1 MRAEVEELFHEVAD
15 LSKATRA
22 LYFAE
27 HRVDPTTQ
35 AELEEL
41 LAFDSNTI
49 PSLERNISH
58 AAERALSSIESHD
71 MRCGPYRL
79 DNLLGRG
86 GMGAVYLGER
96 VDGEVKQRVA
106 VKILRAG
113 PDDPQLRG
121 RFLAERQILA
131 GLSHPNIARLLDAG
145 HREDGQPYLVMEFV
159 EGKQLDVYAEH
170 LSTRQRVALFIKV
183 CLSVGYLH
191 RNLVVHRDLKP
202 SNILVTSDGEPKLLD
217 FGIAKILDLTTDQAA
232 TQTRMLTPDYASPE
246 QFAGRAVN
254 TSSDIYSLG
263 AVLYRLL
270 TGKCPHRPDGVA
282 SDEQPT
288 ADSAHRITP
297 PSATAP
303 ELKGDLE
310 AIVMKALRPQ
320 PQDRY
325 ATAEQFAEDLENY
338 LKLRPL
344 YARRDDKLYRMQRF
358 LRRYWVFVTAG
369 MLVVISLAA
378 GLYVA
383 NRERM
388 VAERRFAQ
396 LRQLSKRVIDLDG
409 TIRTLPGAM
418 EARRKLVAASL
429 EYLEGLRREAGEN
442 PELARE
448 VGEGY
453 WHLGRIQ
460 GVNAEMNLGDSV
472 KAEDSLKKAAT
483 LIDSAL
489 VSHPDDGNILL
500 QSALIAHDRMIVA
513 DTERRRGDALAHAQ
527 TAVARLDS
535 LLSHDDSRTPLQLD
549 GFLRLGSS
557 AQEGRARIATL
568 YGNIA
573 LMYVNAHLYADG
585 IRFAQKAVDLS
596 QPLDPAIGMGA
607 EVQGLGVLA
616 NALRF
621 QGDPE
626 AALATIRR
634 ARELTEKGSYQSET
648 ARFFG
653 LYGLLMREGLIL
665 GDANGVSLNRPD
677 EAIAVFKQVLALTE
691 AAAEKDPHDSS
702 GRIRSGAVARELGS
716 ILIDRDSAG
725 ALAVFDLGIRRLTE
739 SGNSPGSQR
748 SRAELLARSS
758 YPLRRLGRASEA
770 RTRIDTAFAILR
782 DTKDY
787 PAPKITPD
795 SQAWTVVCAL
805 ADYQET
811 SGDLRLAIGTYEQL
825 LESVT
830 ATKQDATGDLRDAP
844 KISRMYEDLSDL
856 YTRIGDK
863 TKAAAVNSRNIE
875 LWSALQHS
883 LPKSS
888 YVQQQLER
896 SRLENRP

>member
-15 LSKATRA
+15 LSKTTRA
-22 LYFAE
+22 RYFAE

-49 PSLERNISH
+49 PFLEKNISH
-58 AAERALSSIESHD
+58 VAERALSSIESPD
-71 MRCGPYRL
+71 MQCGPYRL

-113 PDDPQLRG
+113 PDDPQLRR

-202 SNILVTSDGEPKLLD
+202 SNILVTPDGEPKLLD

-246 QFAGRAVN
+246 QFAGRAVT

-270 TGKCPHRPDGVA
+270 TGKFPHRPEGA
-282 SDEQPT
+282 SMGEQPT

-310 AIVMKALRPQ
+310 AIVMKELRPQ
-320 PQDRY
+320 PHDRY

-483 LIDSAL
+483 LIDGAL
-489 VSHPDDGNILL
+489 LSHPDDGNILL

-513 DTERRRGDALAHAQ
+513 DTERRRADALAHAQ
-527 TAVARLDS
+527 TAVVRLDS
-535 LLSHDDSRTPLQLD
+535 LLRHDDSRTPLQLD
-549 GFLRLGSS
+549 GFLRPGSS

-585 IRFAQKAVDLS
+585 TRFAQKAVDLS
-596 QPLDPAIGMGA
+596 QPLDPAVGMGA

-616 NALRF
+616 NALRY

-634 ARELTEKGSYQSET
+634 ARELTEKGSYQSDT

-677 EAIAVFKQVLALTE
+677 EAIAVFRQVLALTE

-716 ILIDRDSAG
+716 ILSDRDFAG

-787 PAPKITPD
+787 PVPKITPD
-795 SQAWTVVCAL
+795 SQAWIVVCAL

-825 LESVT
+825 LDSVT
-830 ATKQDATGDLRDAP
+830 AAKQDATGDLRDAP

-856 YTRIGDK
+856 YVRIGDK
-863 TKAAAVNSRNIE
+863 TKAAAMNSRNIE
-875 LWSALQHS
+875 LWSSLQRS

-888 YVQQQLER
+888 YVHQQLE
-896 SRLENRP
+896 SMLENRP